1 MQFEASRLEGL
12 EHRTDA
18 QSAPEVFFTPIITP
32 ESLVAA
38 YHALGRK
45 PEGKTAIKVH
55 SGESEKSIISI
66 LRSSRTSCRRSA
78 ARSWN
83 ALPHTTAIVKP
94 RKKPCH
100 VQKHGYADLAPI
112 QIMDMGGEIEIPVAK
127 HRHIAYDIVGK
138 HIDDYDSIFVLSHFK
153 GHPMGGFGGAL
164 KNVSIGIASS
174 NGKRWIH
181 SAGVTKDK
189 WVETPQD
196 AFLESMAE
204 ADEAVIGHMHGKM
217 MYLNVMNRLSVDC
230 DCLAS
235 PTEPDMH
242 DIGVLSSLD
251 PVALDQA
258 CVDLI
263 HTAPDG
269 ASVTERIASLH
280 GEHILEYAEELGIG
294 SRAYRLTVLD

>member
-55 SGESEKSIISI
+55 SGESEKSNNLNPSLVKDLVQEIGGT
-66 LRSSRTSCRRSA
+66 LVECA
-78 ARSWN
+78 
-83 ALPHTTAIVKP
+83 TAYDGNRETPEKSLATF
-94 RKKPCH
+94 K
-100 VQKHGYADLAPI
+100 KHGYADLAPI
-112 QIMDMGGEIEIPVAK
+112 QIMDMI
-127 HRHIAYDIVGK
+127 
-138 HIDDYDSIFVLSHFK
+138 
-153 GHPMGGFGGAL
+153 GGAL

-204 ADEAVIGHMHGKM
+204 ADEAVISHMHGKM